1 MEIDT
6 GNSSPKKQALRRM
19 PYAARQEIAR
29 QIEEMQRNGVIQ
41 PSQSPWSSPVVLVK
55 KKDGSQRFCVNYR
68 ELNSVTKVDMFPLP
82 RIDDLLDQLGE
93 SRYFS
98 TLDLASGFW
107 QIPVHPNSREKTA
120 FVTPNGLFEFRV
132 MPFGLCNSPAVFQ
145 RLMQQVLMG
154 LNPPEAPGFV
164 SVYIDDV
171 LFFSKTLQEH
181 LKLVIQCLQEV
192 GLKLKPE
199 KCKYACKQVEYLGHV
214 ISSSGLKPNHKLTAA
229 VCDFPTPRNVKE
241 VRRFL
246 GLTSY
251 YRKFIP
257 DFARVAEPLHR
268 LTRKD
273 VEFSWTTDCQISFD
287 TLKKKLTEATLLAY
301 PSFDRDFVLETD
313 ASIHGLGAILS
324 QVQDD
329 HKSHPIAYVSRALST
344 AEKNYGITELETLAV
359 VWAMSHYHCYLYG
372 HCVTVYTDHSAVK
385 ALLETPNPTG
395 KHARWWTKVFA
406 QGVRRVHIVYKAG
419 KENVNADALSR
430 SPHAPAPL
438 VGDVEEEVQV
448 AVIDVSQVPA
458 TGDTCRTDISSL
470 LLANPVGE
478 DTLSKLSVEQ
488 KKDLSLQ

>member
-1 MEIDT
+1 
-6 GNSSPKKQALRRM
+6 
-19 PYAARQEIAR
+19 
-29 QIEEMQRNGVIQ
+29 
-41 PSQSPWSSPVVLVK
+41 
-55 KKDGSQRFCVNYR
+55 
-68 ELNSVTKVDMFPLP
+68 
-82 RIDDLLDQLGE
+82 
-93 SRYFS
+93 
-98 TLDLASGFW
+98 
-107 QIPVHPNSREKTA
+107 
-120 FVTPNGLFEFRV
+120 

-171 LFFSKTLQEH
+171 LVFSKTLQEH
-181 LKLVIQCLQEV
+181 LSHLKLVIQRLQEV

-257 DFARVAEPLHR
+257 GFARVAEPLHR

-287 TLKKKLTEATLLAY
+287 TLKKKLTEAPLLAY

-329 HKSHPIAYVSRALST
+329 HKSHPIAYASRALST

-359 VWAMSHYHCYLYG
+359 VWAMSHYHYYLYG

-470 LLANPVGE
+470 LLANPVSA
-478 DTLSKLSVEQ
+478 DTLSRLSVEQ
-488 KKDLSLQ
+488 KKDLSLQEIFEYLEQEKLPNDVRRAQKIAAQAPSFVITKDILYLIDSNRGNRKRAVVPQSLKKQIMMEGHGGRLGGHFSGQRTYNSLAYHWWWKRMYYAPLISDTCSTTLSNCRSRCNGSTQNVTR